1 MTLVG
6 MFKLSHCCF
15 VNNLRK
21 VFMDTFND
29 FLADLNALMRQL
41 PMTDI
46 ESVLWLNSLQYN
58 CVMAAERIQRE
69 DLSKES
75 FGGTD

>member
-1 MTLVG
+1 MTLVE

-15 VNNLRK
+15 VINLRK